1 MRGKALV
8 NPTTSANLPLMSPE
22 RDKSG
27 ELAVQPEAGDAAPR
41 VPEDQADAFQL
52 TREAHR
58 SEINEDYV
66 ELIADLIDQKG
77 EARPVEI
84 AERMGVKQPTVTKT
98 LARLQR
104 EGLVVRRP
112 YRAVFLTGAGQA
124 LAEACRRR
132 HRLVVAFLIALGIDE
147 ATAEQDAEGIEHH
160 VSDRTLEAFASF
172 IDGCSPAG

>member
-1 MRGKALV
+1 
-8 NPTTSANLPLMSPE
+8 MSEEPE
-22 RDKSG
+22 KPG
-27 ELAVQPEAGDAAPR
+27 ELALEPERGEAAPR

-66 ELIADLIDQKG
+66 ELIAELIDQKG

-98 LARLQR
+98 VARLQR
-104 EGLVVRRP
+104 EGLVLRRP
-112 YRAVFLTGAGQA
+112 YRAVFLTEAGRA

-132 HRLVVAFLIALGIDE
+132 HRLVVAFLVALGVDE

-160 VSDRTLEAFASF
+160 VSQQTLKAFEAFVTERS
-172 IDGCSPAG
+172 

>member
-1 MRGKALV
+1 
-8 NPTTSANLPLMSPE
+8 MSSEREKPGEPASQPE
-22 RDKSG
+22 SG
-27 ELAVQPEAGDAAPR
+27 ETGTR

-66 ELIADLIDQKG
+66 ELIAELIEQSG

-112 YRAVFLTGAGQA
+112 YRAVFLTAAGQA
-124 LAEACRRR
+124 LADACRHR

-160 VSDRTLEAFASF
+160 VSDHTLGAFARF
-172 IDGCSPAG
+172 IERPRRTTG